1 MLIKNC
7 KNKPGWFDIIII
19 FTFIQR
25 LPDWEI
31 AFDIADYLYKKY
43 YYYLILKTKIVNI
56 YINKKYQYCQKK
68 I

>member
-7 KNKPGWFDIIII
+7 KNKPEWFGIIII

-25 LPDWEI
+25 LPNREI
-31 AFDIADYLYKKY
+31 AFNVTDYLYWKY
-43 YYYLILKTKIVNI
+43 YFILKTKIFNI
-56 YINKKYQYCQKK
+56 YINIKNTSTVKK